1 MFFLFGLRTH
11 VRLDTK
17 ASPGEFI
24 YGTIL
29 RVPEEFFL
37 QKDYNP
43 DLQIFINDFRQY
55 MRQVKLIPSSHY
67 KKRAFVFKEL
77 SSCSYVFLHNY
88 VTIKKSLERLYSG
101 PFRIIQRISDKV
113 YSIKANGK
121 LVNVSAPEA
130 GAFFVR
136 GNEQSNIRTSPLPL
150 LRNLMSLL

>member
-29 RVPEEFFL
+29 RIPEEFFL

-77 SSCSYVFLHNY
+77 SSCSSF
-88 VTIKKSLERLYSG
+88 TITSQLKNLERLYSG

-121 LVNVSAPEA
+121 LVNVSVERLKPAHFLSEETNNP
-130 GAFFVR
+130 
-136 GNEQSNIRTSPLPL
+136 TSEHHPFL
-150 LRNLMSLL
+150 SYAI

>member
-55 MRQVKLIPSSHY
+55 MHQVKLIPSSHY

-77 SSCSYVFLHNY
+77 SSCSYVFLHN
-88 VTIKKSLERLYSG
+88 
-101 PFRIIQRISDKV
+101 
-113 YSIKANGK
+113 
-121 LVNVSAPEA
+121 
-130 GAFFVR
+130 
-136 GNEQSNIRTSPLPL
+136 
-150 LRNLMSLL
+150 